1 MIASLGRFFGG
12 GSQPA
17 QEPPVRQRLAGA
29 DWPAVVYAIGDVH
42 GCLAQLR
49 LLHEKIF
56 EDARNID
63 GSKLI
68 VCLGDYVD
76 RGPDSSG
83 VLDYLGKPVPQD
95 FRRVCLAG
103 NHEVMMLSFLDNP
116 VPESSWLQYGG
127 VETLASYGIDAYQFV
142 ERPARGRAA
151 LLQSHIPREHI
162 AWMRGLPAALTLPRV
177 CFVHAGL
184 RPGIPFAEQSED
196 DLLWIRNEFFD
207 DEDKLDTFVV
217 HGHTPSARPVVTE
230 RRVCIDTA
238 AFATGTL
245 TALRLTE
252 TGEAQFIYASAAETG
267 T

>member
-1 MIASLGRFFGG
+1 MIAVLGRFFGG
-12 GSQPA
+12 GGQPA
-17 QEPPVRQRLAGA
+17 PPPQPRQRLASA
-29 DWPAVVYAIGDVH
+29 SWPAVVYAIGDVH

-49 LLHEKIF
+49 LLHDRIF
-56 EDARNID
+56 EDARGIEGD
-63 GSKLI
+63 KLI

-83 VLDYLGKPVPQD
+83 VLDYLGKPLPQD
-95 FRRVCLAG
+95 FRRICLAG

-127 VETLASYGIDAYQFV
+127 VETLASYGIDVNRFV
-142 ERPARGRAA
+142 TRTARERLA
-151 LLQSHIPREHI
+151 LLESHVPGEHV
-162 AWMRGLPAALTLPRV
+162 AWMRSLPAALVLPRT

-184 RPGIPFAEQSED
+184 RPGLPLAEQSED
-196 DLLWIRNEFFD
+196 DLLWIRDEFFD
-207 DEDKLDTFVV
+207 GEADLDTFVV
-217 HGHTPSARPVVTE
+217 HGHTPSSRPVVTE
-230 RRVCIDTA
+230 KRVCVDTA

-252 TGEAQFIYASAAETG
+252 DGQAQFIYATAAETG